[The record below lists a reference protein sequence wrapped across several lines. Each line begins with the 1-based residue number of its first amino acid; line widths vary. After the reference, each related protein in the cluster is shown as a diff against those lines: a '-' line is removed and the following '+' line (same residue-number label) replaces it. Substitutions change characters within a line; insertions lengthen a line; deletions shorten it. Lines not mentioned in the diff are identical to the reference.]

1 MRRQKVRI
9 LFSVAI
15 ALFCLTSAVSA
26 QNRSGGE
33 KPVAVQADEYLN
45 GLVKEDR
52 FSGAVLLSRNGKIV
66 LSKGY
71 GLANRETGTPNS
83 PRTKIRLGSLT
94 KQFTAAAVLM
104 LQERGKLRTSDP
116 VCKYISDCPKVW
128 EAVTIHHLLTH
139 TSGIPSYTGL
149 PDFRKL
155 SVYPATPTELIARFR
170 DRPLEFTPGKEF
182 SYNNSGYVLLG
193 HVVEKVSGK
202 SYAEFLRENIFR
214 PLGMSDTGYDE
225 NDAVIE
231 NRADGYTPT
240 PRGIRRAPYIDMTV
254 PFAAG
259 GLYSTAEDMYLWA
272 KALADGRLLSKESL
286 DAMHTPFKNGYGYG
300 VFIGEQYGLKNITHG
315 GGIEGAST
323 LLSRFPDEGAVVIV
337 LSNIDSVFT
346 DGYGKRL
353 GGMLLADKVNLPKV
367 IKVPARELKQYE
379 GRYQVRDE
387 APTEDI
393 FLAGDRLRVKV
404 SGGGAMSLEPVAK
417 DEFVVGDDFE
427 ARYVFT
433 RDGVG

>member
-26 QNRSGGE
+26 QNRSVGE
-33 KPVAVQADEYLN
+33 KSVAVQADEYLN

-83 PRTKIRLGSLT
+83 PRTKLRLGSLT

-104 LQERGKLRTSDP
+104 LQERGKLRTSES
-116 VCKYISDCPKVW
+116 VCKYVSDCPKAW

-170 DRPLEFTPGKEF
+170 DKPLEFTPGSEF

-193 HVVEKVSGK
+193 HIVEKVSGE
-202 SYAEFLRENIFR
+202 SYAEFLRENR
-214 PLGMSDTGYDE
+214 HGLRRE
-225 NDAVIE
+225 
-231 NRADGYTPT
+231 R
-240 PRGIRRAPYIDMTV
+240 RGD
-254 PFAAG
+254 
-259 GLYSTAEDMYLWA
+259 
-272 KALADGRLLSKESL
+272 
-286 DAMHTPFKNGYGYG
+286 
-300 VFIGEQYGLKNITHG
+300 
-315 GGIEGAST
+315 
-323 LLSRFPDEGAVVIV
+323 
-337 LSNIDSVFT
+337 
-346 DGYGKRL
+346 
-353 GGMLLADKVNLPKV
+353 
-367 IKVPARELKQYE
+367 
-379 GRYQVRDE
+379 
-387 APTEDI
+387 
-393 FLAGDRLRVKV
+393 
-404 SGGGAMSLEPVAK
+404 
-417 DEFVVGDDFE
+417 
-427 ARYVFT
+427 
-433 RDGVG
+433 